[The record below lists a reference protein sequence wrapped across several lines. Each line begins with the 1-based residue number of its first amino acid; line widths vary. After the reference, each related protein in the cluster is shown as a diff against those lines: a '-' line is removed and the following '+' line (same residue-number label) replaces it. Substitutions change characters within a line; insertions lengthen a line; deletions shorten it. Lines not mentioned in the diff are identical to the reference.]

1 MPNTPPNVIAGGD
14 IRPFRFVTWDTAE
27 DHQVLESN
35 SGDTKLAGIC
45 GGSTRRAEIS
55 DVVVTTLHAA
65 DGEHVRLYSQ
75 GDITLL
81 ELGGTIT
88 AGDYL
93 KPDADGKGVV
103 ATLATDP
110 IGAQALQSGTSG
122 GRIEVEVKFI
132 R

>member
-14 IRPFRFVTWDTAE
+14 IRPFRFVSWDTAE

-45 GGSTRRAEIS
+45 GGATDMAPLDDLVSTN
-55 DVVVTTLHAA
+55 LHAA

-75 GDITLL
+75 GDVTLL
-81 ELGGTIT
+81 QLGGSVT

-93 KPDADGKGVV
+93 KPDNDGQGVT

-110 IGAQALQSGTSG
+110 IGAQALQSGSSG
-122 GRIEVEVKFI
+122 DRIEVEVKFI